1 MKNNIISKLLMS
13 AVVLTGSV
21 AGINTIHT
29 NSTQASEK
37 QESTENTV
45 KIQPINQSQANIK
58 LNKNISYKISDNGN
72 AKLIDKSTGKTE
84 ELPTKTKDKN
94 GKPVILAYEKDG
106 NNLKLDVINEDK
118 STQTRGWKKG
128 LKCGLGT
135 AGTAGGGGLAG
146 ASAGSVVPGIGTAAG
161 EIVGTVSG
169 GMAGA
174 AASCF

>member
-1 MKNNIISKLLMS
+1 
-13 AVVLTGSV
+13 

-29 NSTQASEK
+29 DSTQASEK

-94 GKPVILAYEKDG
+94 GKPVI
-106 NNLKLDVINEDK
+106 
-118 STQTRGWKKG
+118 
-128 LKCGLGT
+128 
-135 AGTAGGGGLAG
+135 
-146 ASAGSVVPGIGTAAG
+146 
-161 EIVGTVSG
+161 
-169 GMAGA
+169 
-174 AASCF
+174 

>member
-29 NSTQASEK
+29 DSAQASEK

-146 ASAGSVVPGIGTAAG
+146 ASAGSAVPGIGTAAG
-161 EIVGTVSG
+161 GIVGTVSG

>member
-29 NSTQASEK
+29 DSTQASEK

-72 AKLIDKSTGKTE
+72 AELIDKSTGKTE

-94 GKPVILAYEKDG
+94 GKPVILSYEKDG

-128 LKCGLGT
+128 LKCGF
-135 AGTAGGGGLAG
+135 
-146 ASAGSVVPGIGTAAG
+146 GTAA
-161 EIVGTVSG
+161 T
-169 GMAGA
+169 
-174 AASCF
+174 CF